1 VYSVNRSYDAGRD
14 VSISNDSAI
23 CQACGAC
30 CAYDP
35 SWPRFSLESDADLA
49 RIPEALVSATLT
61 GMRFVAGRCAALD
74 GTLCEAVTCRIYEVR
89 PIVCRD
95 CLPGD
100 EACTV
105 ARAKYN
111 LPAIVAIMDDE

>member
-1 VYSVNRSYDAGRD
+1 MGSGQGVGMSTLD
-14 VSISNDSAI
+14 DSAI

-35 SWPRFSLESDADLA
+35 SWPRFSLESDAELA
-49 RIPEALVSATLT
+49 RIPEALISATQT
-61 GMRFVAGRCAALD
+61 GMRFESGRCAALD
-74 GTLCEAVTCRIYEVR
+74 GSLCNSVSCRIYEVR

-95 CLPGD
+95 CVPGD
-100 EACTV
+100 DACTL

-111 LPAIVAIMDDE
+111 LPALPSSADRDH